1 MVVDCSHLM
10 VVVVKYVVKEPHLDV
25 VESLLIAP
33 INGLVA
39 EMQAD
44 VDLQVRLPPPGS
56 SRSEGYSHLWWILEV
71 EEVDSRNGIRREVDR
86 IPPQPPNSWGPHSN
100 VQNSS
105 ELGTKNSNH
114 STDGIATGWQNV
126 LLAHLLRGIAHVC
139 CGASSALAPVP
150 SAKSN
155 AWESE

>member
-10 VVVVKYVVKEPHLDV
+10 VVVVEYVVKEPHLGG

-39 EMQAD
+39 EMQAA
-44 VDLQVRLPPPGS
+44 VDLQVRLLPPGS
-56 SRSEGYSHLWWILEV
+56 SRSEGCSHLWWILEV
-71 EEVDSRNGIRREVDR
+71 EEVDSLNEIRKEVDR
-86 IPPQPPNSWGPHSN
+86 IPPQPPNFWGPHSN

-105 ELGTKNSNH
+105 ELGTKHSNC
-114 STDGIATGWQNV
+114 STAGTVANLRIVT
-126 LLAHLLRGIAHVC
+126 HLLRGTAHVC
-139 CGASSALAPVP
+139 CGVSSALAPVP

-155 AWESE
+155 ALGSE